1 MTSLGLLDSWIK
13 KGLEL
18 SAPTL
23 WQYEAGNFLG
33 REFPKEAAEKM
44 NRVLNLNLKSVD
56 LTGDMFDRCFEWMRQ
71 KGITFYDAAYL
82 AVAAETGATL
92 VTADK
97 KLAGK
102 MDRADPI
109 CLLNDLNRPSEL
121 AD

>member
-1 MTSLGLLDSWIK
+1 MTSLGLLDSWIEREP
-13 KGLEL
+13 EL
-18 SAPTL
+18 SAPAL
-23 WQYEAGNFLG
+23 WQYEVDNFLG
-33 REFPKEAAEKM
+33 LEFPKEAAEKM

-56 LTGDMFDRCFEWMRQ
+56 LTGDMFHRCFEWIRQ

-102 MDRADPI
+102 LDRADPI
-109 CLLNDLNRPSEL
+109 SLLNDHNRSES